1 MEMTITRALSELKM
15 LDKRINRTI
24 DEAVLGGLMIGQNI
38 QHGFR
43 NQEEIQQKAKADEQS
58 IQALIKR
65 RNAIKAA
72 IVVSNA
78 TTTIDVA
85 SVSMTVAEAI
95 ERKTSIDYDIRY
107 LKKLKKVYT
116 ELIDRAEQINKD
128 VKNRLDQ
135 HLETL
140 FGKDGK
146 LRAAANEEI
155 VKSFLAENEA
165 TIIDPLHLR
174 VKIEQLSKDIEGFQ
188 MEVDF
193 SLSESNTL
201 TKIEIH

>member
-15 LDKRINRTI
+15 LDKRINRTV
-24 DEAVLGGLMIGQNI
+24 DDAVLGGLMIGKHI
-38 QHGFR
+38 QHGFQ
-43 NQEEIQQKAKADEQS
+43 NQEEVEKKAKADDQS

-65 RNAIKAA
+65 RNAIKSA

-78 TTTIDVA
+78 TTMIDVA
-85 SVSMTVAEAI
+85 GVRMTVAEAI

-107 LKKLKKVYT
+107 LRKMKQVYK
-116 ELIDRAEQINKD
+116 ELVDKAEQTNED
-128 VKNRLDQ
+128 VKRRLDQ

-146 LRAAANEEI
+146 TQAAANQEI

-165 TIIDPLHLR
+165 VIIDPLRLR
-174 VKIEQLSKDIEGFQ
+174 VKIEQLSKEIEDFQ

-201 TKIEIH
+201 TKIQID

>member
-24 DEAVLGGLMIGQNI
+24 DEAVLGGLIIGKNI
-38 QHGFR
+38 QRGFQ
-43 NQEEIQQKAKADEQS
+43 NQEEIEKKAKADDQS

-65 RNAIKAA
+65 RNAIKSA

-78 TTTIDVA
+78 NTTIDVA
-85 SVSMTVAEAI
+85 GVSMTVAEAI

-107 LKKLKKVYT
+107 LRKLKKVYT
-116 ELIDRAEQINKD
+116 ELVDQAEQVNGD
-128 VKNRLDQ
+128 VKKRLDQ

-146 LRAAANEEI
+146 LQAATNQEI

-165 TIIDPLHLR
+165 AIIDPLHLR
-174 VKIEQLSKDIEGFQ
+174 IKIEQLSKKIEDFQ

-201 TKIEIH
+201 TKIQID

>member
-15 LDKRINRTI
+15 LDKRINRTV
-24 DEAVLGGLMIGQNI
+24 DEAVLGGLMIGKHI
-38 QHGFR
+38 QHGFHH
-43 NQEEIQQKAKADEQS
+43 QEEIEKKAKADDQS

-65 RNAIKAA
+65 RNAIKSA

-85 SVSMTVAEAI
+85 GVSMTVAEAI

-107 LKKLKKVYT
+107 LRKLKKVYT
-116 ELIDRAEQINKD
+116 ELVDRAEQINED
-128 VKNRLDQ
+128 VKKRLDQ

-146 LRAAANEEI
+146 LQAAANQEI

-174 VKIEQLSKDIEGFQ
+174 VKIEQLSKEIEDFQ

-201 TKIEIH
+201 TKIQID

>member
-24 DEAVLGGLMIGQNI
+24 DEAVLGGLVIGKHIQN
-38 QHGFR
+38 GFQ
-43 NQEEIQQKAKADEQS
+43 NQEEVEKKAKADDQS

-65 RNAIKAA
+65 RNAIKSA

-78 TTTIDVA
+78 TTTIEVA
-85 SVSMTVAEAI
+85 GVSMTVAEAI

-107 LKKLKKVYT
+107 LRKLKKVYT
-116 ELIDRAEQINKD
+116 ELVDRSEQINED
-128 VKNRLDQ
+128 VKKRLDQ

-146 LRAAANEEI
+146 TQAAANQEI

-165 TIIDPLHLR
+165 AIIDPLRLR
-174 VKIEQLSKDIEGFQ
+174 VKIEQLFR
-188 MEVDF
+188 
-193 SLSESNTL
+193 
-201 TKIEIH
+201 

>member
-15 LDKRINRTI
+15 LDKRISRTI
-24 DEAVLGGLMIGQNI
+24 DEAVLGGLIIGKHIQN
-38 QHGFR
+38 GFQ
-43 NQEEIQQKAKADEQS
+43 NQEEVEKKAKADDQS

-65 RNAIKAA
+65 RNAIKSA

-78 TTTIDVA
+78 TTTIEVA
-85 SVSMTVAEAI
+85 GVSMTVAEAI

-107 LKKLKKVYT
+107 LRKLKKVYT
-116 ELIDRAEQINKD
+116 ELVDRSEQINED
-128 VKNRLDQ
+128 VKKRLDQ

-146 LRAAANEEI
+146 TKAAANQEI

-165 TIIDPLHLR
+165 AIIDPLRLR
-174 VKIEQLSKDIEGFQ
+174 VKIEQLSKEIEDFQ

-201 TKIEIH
+201 TKIQID

>member
-15 LDKRINRTI
+15 LDKRINRTVDDAI
-24 DEAVLGGLMIGQNI
+24 LGGLMIGKHI
-38 QHGFR
+38 QHGFQ
-43 NQEEIQQKAKADEQS
+43 NQEEVEKKAKADDQS

-65 RNAIKAA
+65 RNAIKSA

-78 TTTIDVA
+78 TTMIDVA
-85 SVSMTVAEAI
+85 GVRMVAEAI

-107 LKKLKKVYT
+107 LRKMKQVYK
-116 ELIDRAEQINKD
+116 ELVDKAEQTNED
-128 VKNRLDQ
+128 VKRRLDQ

-146 LRAAANEEI
+146 TQAAANQEI

-165 TIIDPLHLR
+165 VIIDPLRLR
-174 VKIEQLSKDIEGFQ
+174 VKIEQLSKEIEDFQ

-201 TKIEIH
+201 TKIQID

>member
-1 MEMTITRALSELKM
+1 MTITRALSELKM
-15 LDKRINRTI
+15 LDKRINRTV
-24 DEAVLGGLMIGQNI
+24 DEAVLGGLMIGKHI
-38 QHGFR
+38 QHGFQH
-43 NQEEIQQKAKADEQS
+43 QEDIEKKAKADDQS

-65 RNAIKAA
+65 RNAIKSA

-78 TTTIDVA
+78 MTTIDVA
-85 SVSMTVAEAI
+85 GVSMTVAEAI
-95 ERKTSIDYDIRY
+95 ERKTSIEYDIRY
-107 LKKLKKVYT
+107 LRKLKKVYT
-116 ELIDRAEQINKD
+116 ELVDKAEQTNED
-128 VKNRLDQ
+128 VKKRLDR

-146 LRAAANEEI
+146 TQAAANQEI

-165 TIIDPLHLR
+165 TIIDPLRLR
-174 VKIEQLSKDIEGFQ
+174 VKIEKLSTEIEDFQ

-201 TKIEIH
+201 TKIQIN

>member
-24 DEAVLGGLMIGQNI
+24 DDAVLGGLMVGKKI
-38 QHGFR
+38 QHGFQ
-43 NQEEIQQKAKADEQS
+43 NQEDIEKKAKADDQS

-65 RNAIKAA
+65 RNAIKSA

-85 SVSMTVAEAI
+85 GVSMTVAEAI
-95 ERKTSIDYDIRY
+95 ERKSSIEYEMRY
-107 LKKLKKVYT
+107 LRKLKKIYS
-116 ELIDRAEQINKD
+116 ELVERTEQINEE
-128 VKNRLDQ
+128 VKERLDK

-146 LRAAANEEI
+146 LQAAANQEI
-155 VKSFLAENEA
+155 VKSFLTENEA

-174 VKIEQLSKDIEGFQ
+174 VKIEQLSKEIEDFQ

-201 TKIEIH
+201 TKIKVD